1 MLLTFIA
8 SFCITFVLLYGV
20 CAYKAYCRGQKAAA
34 EMLQYN
40 TYYQVQ
46 GYASR
51 LEQDSPEE
59 AWFFSGFMSC
69 LHKETLHD

>member
-1 MLLTFIA
+1 MLITFIA

-20 CAYKAYCRGQKAAA
+20 CAYKAYCKGQKAAA

-46 GYASR
+46 GYANI
-51 LEQDSPEE
+51 LKQDSLEE
-59 AWFFSGFMSC
+59 VWFLQGFMSS
-69 LHKETLHD
+69 LHVGDTA

>member
-8 SFCITFVLLYGV
+8 SFYITFVLLYGIF
-20 CAYKAYCRGQKAAA
+20 AYKAYCKGQKAAA
-34 EMLQYN
+34 DMLQYN

-51 LEQDSPEE
+51 LKQDSPEE
-59 AWFFSGFMSC
+59 AWFLRGFMSS
-69 LHKETLHD
+69 LHIGDTA

>member
-1 MLLTFIA
+1 MLITFIA
-8 SFCITFVLLYGV
+8 SFYITLFLLYSIF
-20 CAYKAYCRGQKAAA
+20 AYKAYCKGQKAAA

-51 LEQDSPEE
+51 LKQDSPEE
-59 AWFFSGFMSC
+59 AWFLLGFMSS
-69 LHKETLHD
+69 LHIGDTA

>member
-8 SFCITFVLLYGV
+8 SFYITFVLLYGV
-20 CAYKAYCRGQKAAA
+20 CAYKAYCKGQKAAA

-40 TYYQVQ
+40 TYHQVQ

-51 LEQDSPEE
+51 LKQDSPEE
-59 AWFFSGFMSC
+59 AWFLLGFMSS
-69 LHKETLHD
+69 LHIETLHD